1 MGPAGSCRRCLPKI
15 FISLPTSR
23 MKKNIC
29 LEVSQSV
36 FTLASAGGSHRAAS
50 QQLQVLIVYFLHP
63 TDLHYF
69 QHDFVSL

>member
-1 MGPAGSCRRCLPKI
+1 
-15 FISLPTSR
+15 

-69 QHDFVSL
+69 QHDFVSLWLALQMLSENLSSSDSVGDD